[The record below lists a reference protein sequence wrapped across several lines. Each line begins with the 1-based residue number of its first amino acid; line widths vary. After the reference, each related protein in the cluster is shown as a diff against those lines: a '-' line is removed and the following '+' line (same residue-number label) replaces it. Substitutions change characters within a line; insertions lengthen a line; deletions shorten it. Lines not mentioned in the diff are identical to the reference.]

1 VDGCQRRILQTLT
14 IDYRKNIMRGQGPG
28 SLDQKTL
35 RLGEMNL
42 AVCCGSGVSVSI
54 AFPLLVWYAYG
65 QGEAG
70 NGKSV
75 FW

>member
-1 VDGCQRRILQTLT
+1 
-14 IDYRKNIMRGQGPG
+14 MRGQGPG